1 MRKILKLASLV
12 VLTMLAAAFVAEKSA
27 MATQQSTAALTVAQV
42 NASRSPTNVNNHLS
56 SIELTGLSTF
66 LTCLAW
72 NGRVILRV
80 GDADKNMMSV
90 VLAAFLSGKKVTV
103 LVDDAV
109 KDAGGFC
116 FAQMVSIQ

>member
-1 MRKILKLASLV
+1 
-12 VLTMLAAAFVAEKSA
+12 
-27 MATQQSTAALTVAQV
+27 
-42 NASRSPTNVNNHLS
+42 
-56 SIELTGLSTF
+56 